1 MKKFIFGMLTAIV
14 LLISVK
20 YFMDRKQEKE
30 TLEADSALIQ
40 TQIANVSKLVVTEG
54 HFAEVISYTDSQKY
68 LMDLISIDKKVLIV
82 VNADVTVSYDLH
94 KITYD
99 IDEANKKVTI
109 KSIPEAEVKIY
120 PKMKYY
126 DISQSQVN
134 PFTAEDVNKIQKK
147 VNVEIEKKIAQSN
160 LKKNA
165 ENRLISE
172 LANIVFLTK
181 SIGWTLEYNSF
192 PIENAKDLQYIE
204 KN

>member
-14 LLISVK
+14 LLLSLK
-20 YFMDRKQEKE
+20 YFWDKKDAKE

-68 LMDLISIDKKVLIV
+68 FLDLFSFDKKILIV

-99 IDEANKKVTI
+99 IDQANKKVTI
-109 KSIPEAEVKIY
+109 KSIPEAEIKIY
-120 PKMKYY
+120 PKLKYY

-134 PFTAEDVNKIQKK
+134 PFNTEDVNKIHKK
-147 VNVEIEKKIAQSN
+147 VNTELEKKIAQSS

-165 ENRLISE
+165 ESRLISE

-181 SIGWTLEYNSF
+181 SIGWTLEYNSL
-192 PIENAKDLQYIE
+192 PIENSADWNVIE

>member
-82 VNADVTVSYDLH
+82 VVLAVS
-94 KITYD
+94 
-99 IDEANKKVTI
+99 
-109 KSIPEAEVKIY
+109 
-120 PKMKYY
+120 
-126 DISQSQVN
+126 
-134 PFTAEDVNKIQKK
+134 
-147 VNVEIEKKIAQSN
+147 
-160 LKKNA
+160 
-165 ENRLISE
+165 
-172 LANIVFLTK
+172 
-181 SIGWTLEYNSF
+181 
-192 PIENAKDLQYIE
+192 
-204 KN
+204 

>member
-68 LMDLISIDKKVLIV
+68 LIDLISIDKKVLIV

-99 IDEANKKVTI
+99 IDQANKKVTI

-134 PFTAEDVNKIQKK
+134 PFTAKNVNKIQKK

-192 PIENAKDLQYIE
+192 PIENTKDLQLIE

>member
-192 PIENAKDLQYIE
+192 PIENTKDLQLIE

>member
-1 MKKFIFGMLTAIV
+1 
-14 LLISVK
+14 
-20 YFMDRKQEKE
+20 
-30 TLEADSALIQ
+30 
-40 TQIANVSKLVVTEG
+40 
-54 HFAEVISYTDSQKY
+54 
-68 LMDLISIDKKVLIV
+68 
-82 VNADVTVSYDLH
+82 
-94 KITYD
+94 
-99 IDEANKKVTI
+99 
-109 KSIPEAEVKIY
+109 
-120 PKMKYY
+120 MKYY

-192 PIENAKDLQYIE
+192 PIENTKDLQLIE

>member
-40 TQIANVSKLVVTEG
+40 TQIANVNKLVVTEG

-99 IDEANKKVTI
+99 IDQANKKVTI

-192 PIENAKDLQYIE
+192 PIENTKDLQLIE